1 MLHVDWRNC
10 TEMTSKGTRYDTEQ
24 IEEIYRE
31 VKGYQLLDDSSSSSS
46 ELSSSPILHTA
57 KNSLRRGLLALF
69 SAPPTIKFAKSAK
82 RLVNFYPIVR

>member
-1 MLHVDWRNC
+1 MWHVDWRNC
-10 TEMTSKGTRYDTEQ
+10 TEMTSKGSRYDTEQ

-31 VKGYQLLDDSSSSSS
+31 VKSYQLLDDSSSSSSS

-69 SAPPTIKFAKSAK
+69 SAPSTIKFAKSAK
-82 RLVNFYPIVR
+82 RLVNVYPIV